1 MYREPLPALS
11 ARQIVSCKAGTLD
24 SMQFAAA
31 LFEAPLLPYV
41 SEFSAPSAT

>member
-1 MYREPLPALS
+1 MYKEPLS

-31 LFEAPLLPYV
+31 LFEAPYV
-41 SEFSAPSAT
+41 SE